1 MILSILCGAFVVWV
15 LVNLFRVRRVTR
27 EFVSGRV
34 SILIPARHE
43 EVTLPACLLSA
54 VFTSAAEIL
63 VYNDSSTDG
72 TANVVSS
79 SMARYDRIR
88 LIEGGPLPV
97 GWVGKAYACQQLAEA
112 ANSEWLL
119 FLDAGA
125 RISSQGLERLLAEAQ
140 QRKLT
145 CVSCRAEV
153 ERPSFAQQVILPALD
168 FIGFGLAPG
177 LLAAGSC
184 TLVHKAT
191 YELLGGHQA
200 FASEVGADLA
210 LAREWG
216 RRGERGSHFDG
227 LGVLKSGRSEGFGDL
242 WATFR
247 RHFYLSFPGRAAFV
261 GFMALASFF
270 LLLPWWPMLL
280 AVVVLRVG
288 YAVRLRQP
296 LWSALLHPFAM
307 LFLLTAAVASFGDA
321 HSSRGVEWKG
331 RRYLIR

>member
-1 MILSILCGAFVVWV
+1 M
-15 LVNLFRVRRVTR
+15 
-27 EFVSGRV
+27 
-34 SILIPARHE
+34 
-43 EVTLPACLLSA
+43 
-54 VFTSAAEIL
+54 
-63 VYNDSSTDG
+63 
-72 TANVVSS
+72 
-79 SMARYDRIR
+79 
-88 LIEGGPLPV
+88 
-97 GWVGKAYACQQLAEA
+97 
-112 ANSEWLL
+112 
-119 FLDAGA
+119 
-125 RISSQGLERLLAEAQ
+125 
-140 QRKLT
+140 
-145 CVSCRAEV
+145 
-153 ERPSFAQQVILPALD
+153 ERPTFAQLVVLPALD
-168 FIGFGLAPG
+168 FVGLGLAPG
-177 LLAAGSC
+177 LLVGGSC

-216 RRGERGSHFDG
+216 RRGERGAHFDG

-242 WATFR
+242 RATFR

-261 GFMALASFF
+261 GFVTLASFF
-270 LLLPWWPMLL
+270 LLLLWWPMLL

-307 LFLLTAAVASFGDA
+307 LFLLAAAVASFGEA

>member
-1 MILSILCGAFVVWV
+1 LILSILCGAFVVWV

-88 LIEGGPLPV
+88 LMEGGPLPE
-97 GWVGKAYACQQLAEA
+97 GWVGKAFACQQLAEA

-125 RISSQGLERLLAEAQ
+125 RISSQGLERLLAEAE

-145 CVSCRAEV
+145 WVSCRAEV
-153 ERPSFAQQVILPALD
+153 ERPTFAQLVVLPALD
-168 FIGFGLAPG
+168 FIGLGLAPG
-177 LLAAGSC
+177 LLAGGSC

-200 FASEVGADLA
+200 FASEVGADFA

-216 RRGERGSHFDG
+216 RRGEKAAHFDG
-227 LGVLKSGRSEGFGDL
+227 LGGTKV
-242 WATFR
+242 
-247 RHFYLSFPGRAAFV
+247 RA
-261 GFMALASFF
+261 
-270 LLLPWWPMLL
+270 
-280 AVVVLRVG
+280 
-288 YAVRLRQP
+288 Q
-296 LWSALLHPFAM
+296 
-307 LFLLTAAVASFGDA
+307 
-321 HSSRGVEWKG
+321 
-331 RRYLIR
+331 